1 MKAKKRQKLCY
12 HCEGDVD
19 LEVIVCPFCAADL
32 RVEKPEVQ
40 RPAYNPGTHLKN
52 VSTQASL
59 YPSSQPSKNKEEAI
73 AEGVQEPLEETEE
86 EKTLWAPM
94 IFLTLGFQ
102 LFFFC
107 FFFFFFFFFGVLLF
121 YFDVGLLGLLML
133 FFSHGGILMFKWD
146 ARFWFFY
153 ILAAFPLVVFGYKKL

>member
-102 LFFFC
+102 LF
-107 FFFFFFFFFGVLLF
+107 
-121 YFDVGLLGLLML
+121 LLGLLML